1 MKLAISQ
8 SYFFPYIGY
17 FQLINTVDKFILNDW
32 LSYIKKG
39 WIDRNRIAVSAT
51 EEIYIKMH
59 VEKRSSNKRI
69 KDLTICYDHSWQ
81 DKIIRLLKN
90 NYNRFPHFRDLYP
103 FFVDLLKTDCQQV
116 SLFNFK
122 TITAIAGLLDI
133 KTCIISAGDEYLGL
147 ENDLKTKQWP
157 YNTKTQRIISI
168 CKRENAHTYINAI
181 GGQKLYSQKTFQEQ
195 GIKLLFLKKREYLNE
210 TKKISNLSIIDILFR
225 HGIDETK
232 RILNCY
238 DLIQE

>member
-1 MKLAISQ
+1 MRLAISQ

-17 FQLINTVDKFILNDW
+17 FQLINAADKFILNDW

-51 EEIYIKMH
+51 EERYIKMH

-69 KDLTICYDHSWQ
+69 KDLMICYDHSWQ
-81 DKIIRLLKN
+81 DKIIRQLKN
-90 NYNRFPHFRDLYP
+90 NYSRFPYFKDLYP

-122 TITAIAGLLDI
+122 TITAIANLLDI
-133 KTCIISAGDEYLGL
+133 KTCIISAGDKFLDL
-147 ENDLKTKQWP
+147 ENDLKIKQWP
-157 YNTKTQRIISI
+157 YDTKTQRIISI
-168 CKRENAHTYINAI
+168 CQHENADTYINAI
-181 GGQKLYSQKTFQEQ
+181 GGQKLYPQKIFQEQ
-195 GIKLLFLKKREYLNE
+195 GIKLLFLKKRDFLND
-210 TKKISNLSIIDILFR
+210 TKKISNLSIIDILLR
-225 HGIDETK
+225 HGIEETK
-232 RILNCY
+232 KMLNYY